1 MSCKYVDSCPPPV
14 HYVNVVITMPPL
26 CSPSLKGV
34 SRRWLDSVSRKFGN
48 VYPANTW
55 KVYLAILKGICL
67 ANTWTTYL
75 ANLGKLYQHVQWR
88 PGLQSAHRPDMN
100 VTGMVTAPLSST
112 SPAASGTLRNVTGMT
127 SQASKS
133 WEYILQTLG
142 KYILQ
147 IFGRQVLQILGL
159 YILQNL
165 GKCSCKYLKATF
177 CKYLNRLCKRGYLQS
192 RGHDACLAAR
202 CFDDSQAHDS
212 TRRLITQSWRSRS
225 SSSSRPRARRVPH
238 RSVCI
243 LQLWN
248 LYLAILGK
256 YICQVIGN
264 YILHG
269 EYLLVISLLHGNI
282 SWTTP
287 DVHRRGLV

>member
-1 MSCKYVDSCPPPV
+1 
-14 HYVNVVITMPPL
+14 
-26 CSPSLKGV
+26 
-34 SRRWLDSVSRKFGN
+34 
-48 VYPANTW
+48 
-55 KVYLAILKGICL
+55 
-67 ANTWTTYL
+67 
-75 ANLGKLYQHVQWR
+75 
-88 PGLQSAHRPDMN
+88 
-100 VTGMVTAPLSST
+100 
-112 SPAASGTLRNVTGMT
+112 MT

-192 RGHDACLAAR
+192 RGRDACLAAR

-238 RSVCI
+238 SSVCI
-243 LQLWN
+243 LQLWILSCN
-248 LYLAILGK
+248 TWEIDLPSNWGLYLALRIFVGHQSVAGQHFLD
-256 YICQVIGN
+256 N
-264 YILHG
+264 
-269 EYLLVISLLHGNI
+269 S
-282 SWTTP
+282 
-287 DVHRRGLV
+287 

>member
-1 MSCKYVDSCPPPV
+1 
-14 HYVNVVITMPPL
+14 
-26 CSPSLKGV
+26 
-34 SRRWLDSVSRKFGN
+34 
-48 VYPANTW
+48 
-55 KVYLAILKGICL
+55 
-67 ANTWTTYL
+67 
-75 ANLGKLYQHVQWR
+75 
-88 PGLQSAHRPDMN
+88 MN

-165 GKCSCKYLKATF
+165 GKYSCKYLVVTV
-177 CKYLNRLCKRGYLQS
+177 CKYLSCLCRRGYLQS
-192 RGHDACLAAR
+192 RGHNACLAAR

-238 RSVCI
+238 SSVCI
-243 LQLWN
+243 LQLWILSCN
-248 LYLAILGK
+248 TWEIDLPSIWKLYLALRI
-256 YICQVIGN
+256 
-264 YILHG
+264 
-269 EYLLVISLLHGNI
+269 
-282 SWTTP
+282 
-287 DVHRRGLV
+287 DVGHQSAAGQNFLDNS